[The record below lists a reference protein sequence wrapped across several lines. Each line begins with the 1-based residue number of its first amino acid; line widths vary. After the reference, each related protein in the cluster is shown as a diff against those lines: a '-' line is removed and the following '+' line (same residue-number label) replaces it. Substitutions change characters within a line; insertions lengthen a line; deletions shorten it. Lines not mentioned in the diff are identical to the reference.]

1 MGNNQ
6 RAWGLST
13 GAVLVIVICYFFI
26 DVPAAIWFHAMNQ
39 ETRNVF
45 EWITKAGVST
55 FYLIVSFSLFI
66 FFHWIRKHRS
76 YADCAL
82 LFFSNIALSGIVTNI
97 VKFLVG
103 RLRPKMLFERGLY
116 GFDPFRVGYE
126 FNSFPSGH
134 AATVFAIAAT
144 CSIFWPRYRILF
156 FILAM
161 TVAFS
166 RLVLTAH
173 YPSDVLAGAY
183 IGTMTAIVMK
193 RYIPCTIRSAANQ

>member
-1 MGNNQ
+1 MGYNQ
-6 RAWGLST
+6 RAWGIST
-13 GAVLVIVICYFFI
+13 GAVLIIVICYFFI
-26 DVPAAIWFHAMNQ
+26 DVPAAIWFHALNQ

-55 FYLIVSFSLFI
+55 VYLIVSLGLFI
-66 FFHWIRKHRS
+66 FFRWIRKHRR
-76 YADCAL
+76 YADRAL
-82 LFFSNIALSGIVTNI
+82 LFFSNIALSGILANI

-134 AATVFAIAAT
+134 TATVFAIAVS
-144 CSIFWPRYRILF
+144 CSIFWPKYRILF
-156 FILAM
+156 VMFAT
-161 TVAFS
+161 TVALS

-173 YPSDVLAGAY
+173 YPSDVFAGAY

-193 RYIPCTIRSAANQ
+193 RYLLKGGV